1 MATEGT
7 PIDIEK
13 MRSIGV
19 ISKRTKPDITEGKK
33 HSDSGLPYKSTT
45 DESGTTITEHGARKS
60 GVSER
65 QDVHVRPSIVDGV
78 TVAGLTIGDK

>member
-19 ISKRTKPDITEGKK
+19 ISKRTKPEIREGKN
-33 HSDSGLPYKSTT
+33 HPDSGLPYKATK
-45 DESGTTITEHGARKS
+45 DEQGTTVTEHGTRKS

-65 QDVHVRPSIVDGV
+65 QDVHVRPSIVNGV
-78 TVAGLTIGDK
+78 TVAGLKGD